1 MKTRKSLVTAV
12 ILVFPCEDAYIG
24 PNGTKSYQTKSA
36 TIRLR
41 TLFIAA
47 RIFFPPRLA
56 SLRTFLP

>member
-1 MKTRKSLVTAV
+1 MIAET
-12 ILVFPCEDAYIG
+12 LVFPWEDAYILG
-24 PNGTKSYQTKSA
+24 LNPNQTKSA

-41 TLFIAA
+41 TLFIAT

>member
-1 MKTRKSLVTAV
+1 MIAVT
-12 ILVFPCEDAYIG
+12 LVFPCEDAYIG
-24 PNGTKSYQTKSA
+24 PKSYQTKSA